1 MPLPDPDEERRFAE
15 IVAEFRARRRAR
27 IVMLTG
33 IALCLAAVALITFG
47 GVEGAVL
54 AVIPW
59 ILGIVLV
66 IRSRTR
72 R

>member
-15 IVAEFRARRRAR
+15 IVADFRARRRAR
-27 IVMLTG
+27 VVLLAG
-33 IALCLAAVALITFG
+33 VALCLAAIALITFG

-59 ILGIVLV
+59 LAGIIMVV
-66 IRSRTR
+66 RSRAR
-72 R
+72 H